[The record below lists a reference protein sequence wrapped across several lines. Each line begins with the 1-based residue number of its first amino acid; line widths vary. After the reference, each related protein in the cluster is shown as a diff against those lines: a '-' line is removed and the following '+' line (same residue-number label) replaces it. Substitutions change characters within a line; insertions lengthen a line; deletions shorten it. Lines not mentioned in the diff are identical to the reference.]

1 MSKKDE
7 NNSQIMIKNNSIQ
20 NINNNFNQKNKSNN
34 ILTDSPSTQFTVQI
48 HSLNSNQH
56 TKDKENKKNVN
67 NKSRNNENDLVKYVN
82 NDKYKIKRNFIYMT
96 HNYSKSVLLSTPN
109 IKKNNKNNYN
119 NIYNNINNSPYK
131 QKNNRNSLTEKK
143 INFSKQIKKK
153 ERSNNNIKNNNIEE
167 KKIIDNLIYKN
178 GLIPEELHFFYVKI
192 LQGGKEISK
201 KFEGD

>member
-67 NKSRNNENDLVKYVN
+67 NKSRNKENDFVKYVN

-96 HNYSKSVLLSTPN
+96 HNYSKSILLSTPN
-109 IKKNNKNNYN
+109 IKKNNKNN
-119 NIYNNINNSPYK
+119 YNNINNSPYK

-192 LQGGKEISK
+192 IQSGREISK

>member
-67 NKSRNNENDLVKYVN
+67 NKSRNNENDFVKYVN

-96 HNYSKSVLLSTPN
+96 HNYSKRVLLSTPN

-119 NIYNNINNSPYK
+119 NIYNSPYK

-192 LQGGKEISK
+192 LQRGREISK

>member
-67 NKSRNNENDLVKYVN
+67 NKSRNNGNDLVKYVN

-119 NIYNNINNSPYK
+119 NINNSPYK

-143 INFSKQIKKK
+143 INFSKQ
-153 ERSNNNIKNNNIEE
+153 
-167 KKIIDNLIYKN
+167 
-178 GLIPEELHFFYVKI
+178 
-192 LQGGKEISK
+192 
-201 KFEGD
+201 